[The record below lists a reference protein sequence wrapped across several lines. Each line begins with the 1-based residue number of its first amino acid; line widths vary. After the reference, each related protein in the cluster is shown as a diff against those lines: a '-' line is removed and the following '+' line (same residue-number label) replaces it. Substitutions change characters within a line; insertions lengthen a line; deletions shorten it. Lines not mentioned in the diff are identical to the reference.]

1 MRFKRMLIAALVLL
15 FTGAVET
22 AALAQG
28 TAPTPTAPPSGGT
41 VTPAGR
47 QGKGPQAG
55 KRGANPK
62 KKREIKKKIRKHLRK
77 KIHKP

>member
-28 TAPTPTAPPSGGT
+28 TTQTPTAPPGQ
-41 VTPAGR
+41 
-47 QGKGPQAG
+47 QGKGPKAG
-55 KRGANPK
+55 KRGANAKKRREHK
-62 KKREIKKKIRKHLRK
+62 KKHKHRRT

>member
-28 TAPTPTAPPSGGT
+28 TTQTPTAPPAGGT
-41 VTPAGR
+41 ATPPGQ
-47 QGKGPQAG
+47 QGKGPKAG
-55 KRGANPK
+55 KRGANAKKRREHK
-62 KKREIKKKIRKHLRK
+62 KKHKHLRK